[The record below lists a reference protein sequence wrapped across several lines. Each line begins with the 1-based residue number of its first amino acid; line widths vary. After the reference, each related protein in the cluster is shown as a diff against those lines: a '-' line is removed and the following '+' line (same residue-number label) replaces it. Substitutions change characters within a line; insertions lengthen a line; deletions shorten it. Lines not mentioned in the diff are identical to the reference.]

1 MKKLNK
7 RWQLLLYAASGMGVN
22 MMNLMMGSYLCSALL
37 TGGFGEAA
45 IPYQTYLSWS
55 LPACGR
61 SLC

>member
-45 IPYQTYLSWS
+45 IPY
-55 LPACGR
+55 
-61 SLC
+61 